1 MAESNWGLLVKSQVD
16 NETIEQ
22 AIARLILAHEVDEES
37 HLGVGE
43 SLQSHK
49 ASEIIDHVAG
59 SVISDKLGSR
69 EIQKHF
75 SLESA
80 DPWQYSGSFAILYG
94 NGAQIGVEYGVA
106 EHEYFFSSLSIP
118 SNWFTITQDLLFQC
132 SLVLSELSNYT
143 TLKFGL
149 GTSNAGDVNSIGFK
163 LASGVLK
170 GRICR
175 GSSETLTAD
184 LGIDM
189 TVFHIYRAR
198 FSESD
203 RSVIFSVD
211 GVDVA
216 TLTYPNDDPATD
228 ACAYFDMVQV
238 TSGEAY
244 ITVPDILIA
253 RSVK

>member
-16 NETIEQ
+16 NETIEE
-22 AIARLILAHEVDEES
+22 AIDRIVLAHEVDEES
-37 HLGVGE
+37 HLGAGE

-75 SLESA
+75 NMEAS
-80 DPWQYSGSFAILYG
+80 DPWQFSGSFAIVYG

-106 EHEYFFSSLSIP
+106 DHEYFFSSLSIP
-118 SNWFTITQDLLFQC
+118 SDWFTITQDLLFQC
-132 SLVLSELSNYT
+132 SLVLSELSNNT

-149 GTSNAGDVNSIGFK
+149 GSDSAGDVNSIGFK
-163 LASGVLK
+163 LTGGVLK

-175 GSSETLTAD
+175 GSSETLTD
-184 LGIDM
+184 EFVIDM
-189 TVFHIYRAR
+189 TVFHIYRVR
-198 FSESD
+198 FSASD

-211 GVDVA
+211 GVDLA
-216 TLTYPNDDPATD
+216 TLTYPDDDPAVS
-228 ACAYFDMVQV
+228 AAAYFDMVQV

-244 ITVPDILIA
+244 ITVPDVLIA
-253 RSVK
+253 RSVF